1 MTIIVVMQQPP
12 KILYPPRPRGKMT
25 PNQLPEY
32 EAKGKWVGQWKYNG
46 TRSLFYIPAD
56 RKISNTLMINRHA
69 SFHKQ
74 FSPPKELF
82 EQVLSLDLE
91 KGKDYWL
98 DGELLNAKTVTPYY
112 KGKVVLYDV
121 LHCGKY
127 LFTKTLKQRLEM
139 LNYICRNPQKLEPNS
154 GIALEVSKD
163 IWMAPTFY
171 NSFVEKYKKFLHLP
185 EIEGLVLKLLES
197 FLDNSGQREYETN
210 WLIRCRK
217 PHQSGSYSF

>member
-1 MTIIVVMQQPP
+1 MEPTKFI
-12 KILYPPRPRGKMT
+12 YPPRPRGKMT

-32 EAKGKWVGQWKYNG
+32 EGKKKWCCQRKYNG

-56 RKISNTLMINRHA
+56 RRHSGVLMINRHA

-74 FSPPKELF
+74 FNPPKELID
-82 EQVLSLDLE
+82 QVLSLNLE
-91 KGKDYWL
+91 KNKDYWL
-98 DGELLNAKTVTPYY
+98 DGELLNAKTVNPAY

-127 LFTKTLKQRLEM
+127 LYTKTLEQRLEM
-139 LNYICRNPQKLEPNS
+139 LKFICNEPTEVEPNL
-154 GIALEVSKD
+154 GIALMASKD

-171 NSFVEKYKKFLHLP
+171 NNFTLRFKEFINHP
-185 EIEGLVLKLLES
+185 EIEGLVLKLLGS
-197 FLDNSGQREYETN
+197 FLDNSGQKEYETN

-217 PHQSGSYSF
+217 AHASGMYSF